1 MVRVSIEKGVC
12 TYVRAL
18 LLVAFVS
25 RLQQLRLHTVP
36 NFCVTN
42 LKISFSSFIFHN
54 APKEVKK
61 YNLKKKHFVNITHSA
76 ARQFFP

>member
-1 MVRVSIEKGVC
+1 MVRVNIEKGAC

-25 RLQQLRLHTVP
+25 RLQPLRLHTVS

-42 LKISFSSFIFHN
+42 LKISFSSFLGFRTGSPPLIFALLLFN
-54 APKEVKK
+54 
-61 YNLKKKHFVNITHSA
+61 YLF
-76 ARQFFP
+76 